1 MLRGIPDIIGS
12 DLLKALADTGHGDL
26 IAIVDHF
33 YPPITKAPN
42 AVSIQAKGCG
52 VAQMLD
58 AILKLVPLDVDFEK
72 YPIQYMIPDADSG
85 MTVITDC
92 MVIASGRSALQ
103 VKTLADEVEDRLSE
117 GGVYPLRKEGQQEG
131 RWVVLDYGTVL
142 VHIFHTEEREFY
154 RLDKLWEAD
163 NNRIALP
170 FEESEE
176 G

>member
-1 MLRGIPDIIGS
+1 MNEMIQKIVTTLYDKKAQDI
-12 DLLKALADTGHGDL
+12 
-26 IAIVDHF
+26 
-33 YPPITKAPN
+33 
-42 AVSIQAKGCG
+42 
-52 VAQMLD
+52 VA
-58 AILKLVPLDVDFEK
+58 LDV
-72 YPIQYMIPDADSG
+72 SG
-85 MTVITDC
+85 MTVICDC
-92 MVIASGRSALQ
+92 LVLACGRCALQ
-103 VKTLADEVEDRLSE
+103 VMTLADEVEDRLSE